1 MSKENTTEA
10 TIMSAP
16 AVTKKEKVSVPFDY
30 NKYLRPNKL
39 PHIWCPGCGHGI
51 VLKAMLRAI
60 HNSGLSKDEVCVIS
74 GIGCSSRTP
83 GYVDFNTMHT
93 LHGRALAF
101 ATGVKL
107 ANPKLK
113 VIVTTG
119 DGDALA
125 IGGNH
130 FIHTCRRN
138 IDLTVLVFT
147 NAIYGMTGGQYS
159 PTTPLGSQATTSRYG
174 NIEKPFDTCEMA
186 KAAGASFVARGT
198 AYHTL
203 ELEKTILE
211 GIQHKGT
218 SVVDIIDA
226 CPTYFGRMNKYKS
239 ATHMMEEMEK
249 DGTVSVKQ
257 VDKLPPEKVRGKL
270 LRGVLHKVERPEYC
284 DLYEQEIIN
293 KATAKK

>member
-1 MSKENTTEA
+1 MSV
-10 TIMSAP
+10 P
-16 AVTKKEKVSVPFDY
+16 AEKKEKVSVPFDY

-60 HNSGLSKDEVCVIS
+60 DRMGLDKNNVCVVS

-83 GYVDFNTMHT
+83 GYVDFNTLHT
-93 LHGRALAF
+93 LHGRALPF
-101 ATGVKL
+101 ATGIKL
-107 ANPKLK
+107 AKPDMK
-113 VIVTTG
+113 VIVVTG

-138 IDLTVLVFT
+138 IDMTVLVFT
-147 NAIYGMTGGQYS
+147 NATYGMTGGQYS
-159 PTTPLGSQATTSRYG
+159 PTTPMDAIATTSRYG
-174 NIEKPFDTCEMA
+174 NVEPPFDTCEIA
-186 KAAGASFVARGT
+186 KAAGATFVARGT

-203 ELEKTILE
+203 ELEKTIHEALE
-211 GIQHKGT
+211 HKGT

-226 CPTYFGRMNKYKS
+226 CPTYYGRMNKYKS
-239 ATHMMEEMEK
+239 ATHMMEAIEK
-249 DGTVSVKQ
+249 DGTVNVKQ
-257 VDKLPPEKVRGKL
+257 VDKLPPDKVAGKM

-284 DLYEQEIIN
+284 EQYASLVQA
-293 KATAKK
+293 KAKGK

>member
-1 MSKENTTEA
+1 
-10 TIMSAP
+10 MSAP
-16 AVTKKEKVSVPFDY
+16 AVTEKKQKVSVPFDY

-60 HNSGLSKDEVCVIS
+60 DKAGLDKDNVCVIS

-83 GYVDFNTMHT
+83 GYVDFNTLHT
-93 LHGRALAF
+93 LHGRALSF
-101 ATGVKL
+101 ATGVKF

-113 VIVTTG
+113 VIVVTG

-138 IDLTVLVFT
+138 IDMTVLVFT
-147 NAIYGMTGGQYS
+147 NATYGMTGGQYS
-159 PTTPLGSQATTSRYG
+159 PTTPMGSVATTSRYG
-174 NIEKPFDTCEMA
+174 SIEPPFDTCEMA
-186 KAAGASFVARGT
+186 KAAGATFVARGT

-203 ELEKTILE
+203 ELEKTIHE
-211 GIQHKGT
+211 AVMHKGT

-226 CPTYFGRMNKYKS
+226 CPTYFGRANKFKS
-239 ATHMMEEMEK
+239 ATHMMEEIEK
-249 DGTVSVKQ
+249 DGTVNVKQ
-257 VDKLPPEKVRGKL
+257 ADKLPPEKLQGKM

-284 DLYEQEIIN
+284 EQYEALVME
-293 KATAKK
+293 KAQAKKV

>member
-1 MSKENTTEA
+1 MSV
-10 TIMSAP
+10 P
-16 AVTKKEKVSVPFDY
+16 AEKKEKVSVPFDY

-60 HNSGLSKDEVCVIS
+60 DRMGLDKNNVCVVS

-83 GYVDFNTMHT
+83 GYVDFNTLHT
-93 LHGRALAF
+93 LHGRALPF
-101 ATGVKL
+101 ATGIKL
-107 ANPKLK
+107 AKPDMK
-113 VIVTTG
+113 VIVVTG

-138 IDLTVLVFT
+138 IDMTVLVFT
-147 NAIYGMTGGQYS
+147 NATYGMTGGQYS
-159 PTTPLGSQATTSRYG
+159 PTSPLGTTATTSRYG
-174 NIEKPFDTCEMA
+174 NIEPPFDTCEMA
-186 KAAGASFVARGT
+186 KAAGATFVARGT

-203 ELEKTILE
+203 ELEKTIHEALE
-211 GIQHKGT
+211 HKGT

-226 CPTYFGRMNKYKS
+226 CPTYYGRMNKYKS
-239 ATHMMEEMEK
+239 ATHMMEAIEK

-257 VDKLPPEKVRGKL
+257 VDKLPPDKVAGKM

-284 DLYEQEIIN
+284 EQYASLVQE
-293 KATAKK
+293 KAKAK

>member
-1 MSKENTTEA
+1 M
-10 TIMSAP
+10 
-16 AVTKKEKVSVPFDY
+16 PFDY
-30 NKYLRPNKL
+30 NKYLRPGKL

-60 HNSGLSKDEVCVIS
+60 DKLGIDKDNVCVVS

-83 GYVDFNTMHT
+83 GYVDFNTLHT
-93 LHGRALAF
+93 LHGRALSF
-101 ATGVKL
+101 ATGIKL
-107 ANPKLK
+107 ARPDMK
-113 VIVTTG
+113 VIVVTG

-138 IDLTVLVFT
+138 IDITALVFT

-159 PTTPLGSQATTSRYG
+159 PTTPLESIATTSRYG
-174 NIEKPFDTCEMA
+174 NIEPPFDTCEMA
-186 KAAGASFVARGT
+186 KAAGATFVARGT

-203 ELEKTILE
+203 ELEKTIYEALM
-211 GIQHKGT
+211 HKGT

-239 ATHMMEEMEK
+239 ATHMMEAMEK

-257 VDKLPPEKVRGKL
+257 VDKLPPEKVAGKM
-270 LRGVLHKVERPEYC
+270 LRGVLHKIDRPEYC
-284 DLYEQEIIN
+284 EQYALLVQE
-293 KATAKK
+293 KAQAKSK

>member
-1 MSKENTTEA
+1 
-10 TIMSAP
+10 MSAP
-16 AVTKKEKVSVPFDY
+16 AVKEKVSVPFDY

-60 HNSGLSKDEVCVIS
+60 DKSGLTKDQIALIS

-83 GYVDFNTMHT
+83 GYVDFNTLHT
-93 LHGRALAF
+93 LHGRAMAF

-107 ANPKLK
+107 ANPRLK

-130 FIHTCRRN
+130 FIHACRRN
-138 IDLTVLVFT
+138 IDMTVLVFT
-147 NAIYGMTGGQYS
+147 NSTYGMTGGQYS
-159 PTTPLGSQATTSRYG
+159 PTTPTESISTTSRYG
-174 NIEKPFDTCEMA
+174 NIELPFDACEMA
-186 KAAGASFVARGT
+186 KAAGATFVARGT

-203 ELEKTILE
+203 ELEKIIHE
-211 GIQHKGT
+211 AIMHKGT
-218 SVVDIIDA
+218 SVIDIIDA
-226 CPTYFGRMNKYKS
+226 CPTYFGRANKYKS
-239 ATHMMEEMEK
+239 ASHMMEAIEK
-249 DGTVSVKQ
+249 DGTVNVKQ
-257 VDKLPPEKVRGKL
+257 ADKLPPEKLEGKV

-284 DLYEQEIIN
+284 EQYEKVIV
-293 KATAKK
+293 KATSK

>member
-1 MSKENTTEA
+1 
-10 TIMSAP
+10 MSAP
-16 AVTKKEKVSVPFDY
+16 AAPEKKEKISVPFDY

-60 HNSGLSKDEVCVIS
+60 DKSGLSKDQICMVS

-83 GYVDFNTMHT
+83 GYVDFNTLHT
-93 LHGRALAF
+93 LHGRALSF

-107 ANPKLK
+107 AKPELK
-113 VIVTTG
+113 VIVVTG

-138 IDLTVLVFT
+138 IDMTILVFT
-147 NAIYGMTGGQYS
+147 NATYGMTGGQYS
-159 PTTPLGSQATTSRYG
+159 PTTPEGSQATTSRYG
-174 NIEKPFDTCEMA
+174 SIERPFDACEMA
-186 KAAGASFVARGT
+186 KASGATFVARGT

-203 ELEKTILE
+203 ELEKTIHE
-211 GIQHKGT
+211 AIMHKGT

-226 CPTYFGRMNKYKS
+226 CPTYFGRMNKFKS
-239 ATHMMEEMEK
+239 ATHMMEAIEK

-257 VDKLPPEKVRGKL
+257 VDKLPPEKVEGKF
-270 LRGVLHKVERPEYC
+270 LRGVLHKVDRPEYC
-284 DLYEQEIIN
+284 EQYANLIME
-293 KATAKK
+293 KAKAK

>member
-1 MSKENTTEA
+1 M
-10 TIMSAP
+10 
-16 AVTKKEKVSVPFDY
+16 PFDY

-60 HNSGLSKDEVCVIS
+60 DKSGFSKDQICVVS

-83 GYVDFNTMHT
+83 GYVDFNTLHT
-93 LHGRALAF
+93 LHGRALSF
-101 ATGVKL
+101 ATGIKL
-107 ANPKLK
+107 AKPELK
-113 VIVTTG
+113 VIVVTG

-159 PTTPLGSQATTSRYG
+159 PTTPMGSQATTSRYG
-174 NIEKPFDTCEMA
+174 SIEKPFDACEMA
-186 KAAGASFVARGT
+186 KASGASFVARGT

-203 ELEKTILE
+203 ELEKTIHE
-211 GIQHKGT
+211 AIMHKGT

-239 ATHMMEEMEK
+239 ATHMMEVLEK

-257 VDKLPPEKVRGKL
+257 VDKLPPEKVQGKF
-270 LRGVLHKVERPEYC
+270 LRGVLHKDERPEYC
-284 DLYEQEIIN
+284 EQYASLIME
-293 KATAKK
+293 KAKAK

>member
-1 MSKENTTEA
+1 MSV
-10 TIMSAP
+10 P
-16 AVTKKEKVSVPFDY
+16 AEKKEKVSVPFDY

-60 HNSGLSKDEVCVIS
+60 DRMGLDKNNVCVVS

-83 GYVDFNTMHT
+83 GYVDFNTLHT
-93 LHGRALAF
+93 LHGRALPF
-101 ATGVKL
+101 ATGIKL
-107 ANPKLK
+107 AKPDMK
-113 VIVTTG
+113 VIVVTG

-138 IDLTVLVFT
+138 IDMTVLVFT
-147 NAIYGMTGGQYS
+147 NATYGMTGGQYS
-159 PTTPLGSQATTSRYG
+159 PTSPLDTIATTSRYG
-174 NIEKPFDTCEMA
+174 NIEPPFDTCEIA
-186 KAAGASFVARGT
+186 KAAGATFVARGT

-203 ELEKTILE
+203 ELEKTIHEALE
-211 GIQHKGT
+211 HKGT

-226 CPTYFGRMNKYKS
+226 CPTYYGRMNKYKS
-239 ATHMMEEMEK
+239 ATHMMEAIEK

-257 VDKLPPEKVRGKL
+257 VDKLPPDKVAGKM

-284 DLYEQEIIN
+284 EQYAALVQE
-293 KATAKK
+293 KAKAK